1 MADKSPGTEA
11 KLDAASGRT
20 IVYEEIYD
28 QLFHDL
34 ITGQLAPGL
43 SLTVRGLARRLKV
56 SPMPVREAVKRL
68 VAQGALELTETR
80 RISVAPMTPEK
91 FDEICAGRTLLEPE
105 LAARAMPN
113 FLPGDL
119 ETLREWDLSV
129 DAAIA
134 AGDPNA
140 YGRANWGFHS
150 FLYRKAGMPT
160 LYGLVE
166 PLWLQVG
173 AFMRQLAGR
182 FGTANLQDQH
192 HVAIDALSRGDEAM
206 LRKAIRQDILD
217 GMNLIRD

>member
-1 MADKSPGTEA
+1 MTKNPLERDTGLPAG
-11 KLDAASGRT
+11 SGRT
-20 IVYEEIYD
+20 IVYEEIYHR
-28 QLFHDL
+28 LFQDL
-34 ITGQLAPGL
+34 ITGQMAPGL
-43 SLTVRGLARRLKV
+43 SLTVRGLAKRLGV

-105 LAARAMPN
+105 LAARALPN
-113 FLPGDL
+113 FRPEDV
-119 ETLREWDLSV
+119 ETAREWDLQV

-150 FLYRKAGMPT
+150 FLYGKAGMPT

-166 PLWLQVG
+166 TLWLQVG
-173 AFMRQLAGR
+173 PFMRQLAGR

-192 HVAIDALSRGDEAM
+192 HVAIEALSRSDEAL
-206 LRKAIRQDILD
+206 LRQAIRQDILD
-217 GMNLIRD
+217 GMSLIRD